1 MELFKMAKE
10 AISMRSKLSD
20 MDKKLKA
27 KIIDIEYKGIKIQV
41 NAKNE
46 FLNLNIPED
55 LLKEKKEK
63 IEKLILAAFEDAGKK
78 AQALMAKEAK
88 VMMDVSGMKMPG
100 LK

>member
-10 AISMRSKLSD
+10 AMSMRSKFSE

-27 KIIDIEYKGIKIQV
+27 HIIDIEYKGIKIQI

-46 FLNLNIPED
+46 FLSLNIPED

-63 IEKLILAAFEDAGKK
+63 IEKFVLAAFEEAREKSQAIMAEESKK
-78 AQALMAKEAK
+78 LMG
-88 VMMDVSGMKMPG
+88 GMKLPG

>member
-10 AISMRSKLSD
+10 AMAMRSKLSD

-27 KIIDIEYKGIKIQV
+27 QVLDVEYKGIKIKV

-46 FLNLNIPED
+46 FLSFEMPED

-63 IEKLILAAFEDAGKK
+63 IEELVLKAFETAGKK
-78 AQALMAKEAK
+78 AQDVMAEEAK
-88 VMMDVSGMKMPG
+88 KITGGMKIPG
-100 LK
+100 LM